1 MCWKAGQAMKLP
13 NDWLK
18 DLELLAWRFSHLG
31 FVPDL
36 YSMTA
41 IELAGLYRFL
51 SRQAD
56 AAR

>member
-1 MCWKAGQAMKLP
+1 MPKP

-31 FVPDL
+31 FGPDL
-36 YSMTA
+36 CGMTM

-51 SRQAD
+51 SRLAD
-56 AAR
+56 ATR